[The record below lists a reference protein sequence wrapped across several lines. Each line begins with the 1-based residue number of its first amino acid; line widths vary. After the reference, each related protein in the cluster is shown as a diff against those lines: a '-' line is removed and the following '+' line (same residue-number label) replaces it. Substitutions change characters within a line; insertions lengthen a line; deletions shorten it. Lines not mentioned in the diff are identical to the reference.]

1 MCSRFEYEAPNLIKK
16 AALTLKAPHRW
27 RSRLRPWVFD
37 KKSGVR
43 FQLAEDEDAALRPLT
58 SRMKNGGTPSEV
70 ATAFDHVAAAIMDRR
85 CGYCFE
91 WNRLAKQTTAE
102 WNDLLG
108 EDSGH

>member
-1 MCSRFEYEAPNLIKK
+1 MRSRFEYEAPNLLMK

-70 ATAFDHVAAAIMDRR
+70 
-85 CGYCFE
+85 
-91 WNRLAKQTTAE
+91 TTAIRSRGRRDHGSPVWLLFRVE
-102 WNDLLG
+102 PISQANDG
-108 EDSGH
+108 RVE